1 MGKGGRLR
9 CKNSGA
15 VERQL
20 GRQLAPYSKERR
32 SFLCSVATAGAGLAG
47 SAILSLSAEAQR
59 KPEASPKAF
68 AATSCGNSRVIASDK
83 TVAETT
89 AGKIRGFRR
98 NGVYIFKGVPYGA
111 GTAGKRRFGPPASPE
126 PWTGIRSALQ
136 YGQVCPSQDSARFN
150 SEGKNLANRDEESFV
165 LHRGAAATVAGE
177 DCCA

>member
-9 CKNSGA
+9 CKNSCA

-20 GRQLAPYSKERR
+20 GRELAPYSKERR

-59 KPEASPKAF
+59 KEASPKAS

-111 GTAGKRRFGPPASPE
+111 DTAGKRRFMPPAGPE
-126 PWTGIRSALQ
+126 PWTG
-136 YGQVCPSQDSARFN
+136 N
-150 SEGKNLANRDEESFV
+150 S
-165 LHRGAAATVAGE
+165 
-177 DCCA
+177 

>member
-1 MGKGGRLR
+1 MGKGDRLR

-68 AATSCGNSRVIASDK
+68 AATSCGNSSYCLRQNRCRDDRSKNTRLPAERRVHFQRRALWRFHRWPKAFHASGESR
-83 TVAETT
+83 ALE
-89 AGKIRGFRR
+89 R
-98 NGVYIFKGVPYGA
+98 N
-111 GTAGKRRFGPPASPE
+111 
-126 PWTGIRSALQ
+126 
-136 YGQVCPSQDSARFN
+136 SQR
-150 SEGKNLANRDEESFV
+150 
-165 LHRGAAATVAGE
+165 AAVWS
-177 DCCA
+177 CLS